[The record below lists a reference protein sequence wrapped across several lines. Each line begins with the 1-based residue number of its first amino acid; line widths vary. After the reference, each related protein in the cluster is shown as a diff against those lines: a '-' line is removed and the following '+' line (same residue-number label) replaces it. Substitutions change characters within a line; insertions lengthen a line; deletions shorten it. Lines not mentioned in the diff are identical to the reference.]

1 MTSSA
6 MYLDTEVVLEARDV
20 LGGKAGDPKTESK
33 WPNGQRSRVFFVGSC
48 PGIKWHQEEISG
60 KMHKSEADCLSLL
73 CIYVFFWESG
83 CFP

>member
-1 MTSSA
+1 

-33 WPNGQRSRVFFVGSC
+33 WPKVKGLFCRFK
-48 PGIKWHQEEISG
+48 PGHQEEISG

-73 CIYVFFWESG
+73 CIYVFLWESR
-83 CFP
+83 CFL